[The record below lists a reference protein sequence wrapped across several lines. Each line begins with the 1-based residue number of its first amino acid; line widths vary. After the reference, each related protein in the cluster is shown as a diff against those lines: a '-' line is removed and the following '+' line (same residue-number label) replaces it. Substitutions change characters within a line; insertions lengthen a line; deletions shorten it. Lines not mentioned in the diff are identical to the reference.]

1 MKISK
6 NFTMRE
12 IAGEYILVP
21 VGAAALEVNGL
32 LMTNEVGAFIWQLCQ
47 EEISEDEVVSRIVEE
62 FEVEEDTARTDAG
75 EFLDK
80 LRELQIL

>member
-1 MKISK
+1 MKINK

-21 VGAAALEVNGL
+21 TGTAALEVNGL

-47 EEISEDEVVSRIVEE
+47 EEISEDELVSRIVAE
-62 FEVEEDTARTDAG
+62 FEVEEETARTDAG
-75 EFLDK
+75 EFLNR